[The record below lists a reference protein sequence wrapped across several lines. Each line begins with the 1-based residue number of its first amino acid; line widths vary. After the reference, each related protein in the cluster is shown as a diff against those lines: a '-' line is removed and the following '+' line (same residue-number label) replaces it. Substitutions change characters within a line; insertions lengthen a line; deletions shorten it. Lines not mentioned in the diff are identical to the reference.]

1 MKLKDCK
8 ENTAY
13 KVVKMYLPSN
23 TERRLEVLGLIEG
36 GNVLVMNNKKKGA
49 MIVKIRGTRF
59 ALGQKIAENITVKEV
74 SEWKS

>member
-1 MKLKDCK
+1 MRLKDGK
-8 ENTAY
+8 ENTAFE
-13 KVVKMYLPSN
+13 VIEMHLPSN

-36 GNVLVMNNKKKGA
+36 SNVIVISNKKKGA

-74 SEWKS
+74 